1 MSTQDVVKK
10 AVSLVGGGTQLAIKL
25 GVTPGAVTQWC
36 LPSDNRFYRQIP
48 AERCPQIEQATDGL
62 VRCEELRPDV
72 AWGVLRGN
80 PELATQPQPTTQGA

>member
-1 MSTQDVVKK
+1 
-10 AVSLVGGGTQLAIKL
+10 
-25 GVTPGAVTQWC
+25 
-36 LPSDNRFYRQIP
+36 
-48 AERCPQIEQATDGL
+48 L